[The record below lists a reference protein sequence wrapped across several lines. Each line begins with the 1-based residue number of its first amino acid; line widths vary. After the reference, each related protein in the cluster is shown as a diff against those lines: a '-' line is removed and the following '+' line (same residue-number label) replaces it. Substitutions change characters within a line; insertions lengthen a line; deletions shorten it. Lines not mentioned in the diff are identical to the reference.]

1 MSSAPSFK
9 RRIGIMLL
17 GGALLIGSGCG
28 SSGSRTDGPAST
40 PAPDFVNAALQAY
53 VKASNTD
60 TSAFGFRLVLSG
72 DTLAA
77 VGADGEAN
85 SGAVYV
91 FTRTAGV
98 WSQQAYLKASNTSGR
113 FASVALSGD
122 TLAVGADGEA
132 SCATGVNGDQAN
144 DGCPGAGA
152 VYVFT
157 RTAGV
162 WSQQAYVKASNTGA
176 EDGFGNLVALS
187 GNTLAVGASGEASCA
202 TGVNGDQANDGCFA
216 AGAVYVF
223 TRTAGVWS
231 QQAYL
236 KASNTAGGFANVA
249 VSGNT
254 LAVGASGEA
263 SCATGVNGDQA
274 NDGCPGAGAV
284 HVFTRTAGV
293 WSHQAYVK
301 ASNPEISDGFGF
313 VALSGNTLAVGAQLE
328 DSQATEINGNQ
339 ADNTAPDSGAV
350 YVLTRTGG
358 VWSQQAYA
366 KASNTGAEDWFGI
379 GLAISADTLAVGA
392 IREASCARGINGD
405 QENNGCLVAGAV
417 YVYVAP
423 KGVRS
428 GA

>member
-28 SSGSRTDGPAST
+28 SSGSRMDGPAST

-144 DGCPGAGA
+144 DACPGAGA

-162 WSQQAYVKASNTGA
+162 WSQ
-176 EDGFGNLVALS
+176 
-187 GNTLAVGASGEASCA
+187 
-202 TGVNGDQANDGCFA
+202 
-216 AGAVYVF
+216 
-223 TRTAGVWS
+223 
-231 QQAYL
+231 
-236 KASNTAGGFANVA
+236 
-249 VSGNT
+249 
-254 LAVGASGEA
+254 
-263 SCATGVNGDQA
+263 
-274 NDGCPGAGAV
+274 
-284 HVFTRTAGV
+284 
-293 WSHQAYVK
+293 QAYVK

-328 DSQATEINGNQ
+328 DSQATEINGNH

-405 QENNGCLVAGAV
+405 QENNGCLDAGAV